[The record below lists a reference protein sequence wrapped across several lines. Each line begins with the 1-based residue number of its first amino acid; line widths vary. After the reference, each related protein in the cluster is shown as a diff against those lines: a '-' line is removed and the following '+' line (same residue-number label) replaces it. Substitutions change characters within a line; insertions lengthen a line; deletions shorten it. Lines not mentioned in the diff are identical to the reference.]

1 MFVAQPVEVEARPGY
16 KIWVK
21 YADGPE
27 GEVDLSDLV
36 GQGPYAA
43 WTNPD
48 FFKDVHIDS
57 QIAVI
62 TWGKDVDVCPDAVY
76 LELTG
81 MPFGQVFPWMQ
92 EPPVIGWMLEE
103 SEVSASTVPKLVE
116 VKAREGYRIWL
127 RFDDGVSGEV
137 DLSDLA
143 EKGGVFKAWED
154 RKFFESVYLDMD
166 FGAVMWSEELDLC
179 GDALY
184 LDITGM
190 SPEDLFPM
198 LRENPTNART
208 MPL

>member
-1 MFVAQPVEVEARPGY
+1 MFPELTSVEARQGY
-16 KIWVK
+16 RIWVI

-27 GEVDLSDLV
+27 GEIDLSDIA
-36 GQGPYAA
+36 GKGEYAA
-43 WTNPD
+43 WNDPE
-48 FFKDVHIDS
+48 FFSGVHIDPVT
-57 QIAVI
+57 AMI
-62 TWGKDVDVCPDAVY
+62 TWGNNVEICPDAVY
-76 LELTG
+76 LALTG
-81 MPFGQVFPWMQ
+81 L
-92 EPPVIGWMLEE
+92 PVEVLYPDIKEE
-103 SEVSASTVPKLVE
+103 VWVEDWKVMVGYKEALPELVE
-116 VKAREGYRIWL
+116 VEARNGFRIWV

-154 RKFFESVYLDMD
+154 RKFFESVYIDTD

-198 LRENPTNART
+198 LRENPTNA
-208 MPL
+208 